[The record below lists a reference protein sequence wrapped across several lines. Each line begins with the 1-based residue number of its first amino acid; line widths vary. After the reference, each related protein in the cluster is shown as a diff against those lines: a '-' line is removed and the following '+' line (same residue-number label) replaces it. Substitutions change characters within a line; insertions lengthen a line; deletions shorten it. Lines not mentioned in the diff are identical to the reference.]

1 MTIQTQRIVGYRD
14 IFGKPRCFY
23 KTILARRIGRRRL
36 LQFSALMLTYC
47 RKGVQR
53 SLDELIQM
61 FYIYKGSF
69 DDKGYYQ
76 VVIGFRQLFAK
87 EPGVGFEILSEE
99 ALLNLYIWAAKLED
113 ITEDGNGLED
123 QNSPD
128 LLRLLLLFNDD
139 VLVRFDKAKRSAC
152 RYHDRPLLRTI
163 FSQRFPQ
170 NDIVE
175 IDYGKLVFTQTYKLM
190 KLLNFLE
197 SNAKYAAV
205 YAHLLKDFN
214 VQSKEKFFKAVGGAV
229 LTPLNV
235 NKSGINSI
243 IVEENEDSRANAA
256 LLDKLA
262 HSEADVDEGPTDY
275 RFLRDRPLQ
284 KLENEFRVI
293 FDFFLIKKLYNGITF
308 KLSAYVRQEP
318 ALFKGQ
324 LFGAIRDEFTEA
336 VLLYDTMDGVFAHTK
351 TKVITGNDFKAAKVQ
366 REPDYYCRFNKRV
379 ILMESKDFF
388 MPADEKL
395 SYDFDTMM
403 AGLAKDGRL
412 KKATLQSATNVGR
425 VLQKSLP
432 LDPDYDPSNIIYPVI
447 VLHDSLYDT
456 PSLNYW
462 TNDWF
467 QDEINKLKADAAF
480 KGCDFSKVRPLTLV
494 DIDTLIL
501 YRTNFEKGELDL
513 FEMLEAYQAFVDFKS
528 CTDENYP
535 RGIIPFAAFADEYA
549 EKKRVKVDFKLLSDT
564 YNFSGFKD

>member
-1 MTIQTQRIVGYRD
+1 
-14 IFGKPRCFY
+14 
-23 KTILARRIGRRRL
+23 
-36 LQFSALMLTYC
+36 MLTYC
-47 RKGVQR
+47 RQGVES
-53 SLDELIQM
+53 SLEEQLQM
-61 FYIYKGSF
+61 FFIYKGNF
-69 DDKGYYQ
+69 DDKGYEQ
-76 VVIGFRQLFAK
+76 VVMSFQQLAAR
-87 EPGVGFEILSEE
+87 EPGFSFGILSEE
-99 ALLNLYIWAAKLED
+99 ALLNLYTWAAKL
-113 ITEDGNGLED
+113 DGINEEGNSLED

-139 VLVRFDKAKRSAC
+139 VLGRFDKAKRSA
-152 RYHDRPLLRTI
+152 YKHHDRPILRTI

-175 IDYGKLVFTQTYKLM
+175 IDYGKLIFTQAYKLM

-197 SNAKYAAV
+197 SNIKYAKV
-205 YAHLLKDFN
+205 YAHLLNDFN
-214 VQSKEKFFKAVGGAV
+214 VQSKEEFFKAIGGAA

-235 NKSGINSI
+235 NKSGINSMV
-243 IVEENEDSRANAA
+243 VEDNEDSKANAA
-256 LLDKLA
+256 FLDKLA
-262 HSEADVDEGPTDY
+262 HSKVDADEGPTDY

-293 FDFFLIKKLYNGITF
+293 FDFFLIKKLYNGLTF
-308 KLSAYVRQEP
+308 KLSAYVRQDP

-336 VLLYDTMDGVFAHTK
+336 VLLYDTMDGVFTNTK
-351 TKVITGNDFKAAKVQ
+351 TIAITGNDYKAAKVQ
-366 REPDYYCRFNKRV
+366 REPDYYCRFNDKI

-388 MPADEKL
+388 MTADEKL

-425 VLQKSLP
+425 LLLKSLP
-432 LDPDYDPSNIIYPVI
+432 LDPDYDPSNVIYPVI

-462 TNDWF
+462 ANDWF
-467 QDEINKLKADAAF
+467 QEELKKLQADSAF
-480 KGCDFSKVRPLTLV
+480 KDCDFSSVRPLTLV

-513 FEMLEAYQAFVDFKS
+513 FEMLEAYQAEVDFKS
-528 CTDENYP
+528 CTDQNYV
-535 RGIIPFAAFADEYA
+535 RGIIPFAAFADEFA
-549 EKKRVKVDFKLLSDT
+549 AKKGVKVDFKLLLDT